1 MIAWA
6 GRPGGLGEETRPA
19 LRVAGPSWRAGG
31 RLPPRSA
38 GALHWP
44 IPGASVMAKHDATGY
59 ADVFV
64 GVILPGCAM
73 SRCGIMMALAGAAAA
88 WWAAPLAVT
97 HAAQAS

>member
-44 IPGASVMAKHDATGY
+44 IPGASVMAKRDATGY

-64 GVILPGCAM
+64 GLIAGMCDEPMRDHDGPGRRGSGVVGRA
-73 SRCGIMMALAGAAAA
+73 AGG
-88 WWAAPLAVT
+88 
-97 HAAQAS
+97 HARGAG